1 MSSGGSVGLEGSLH
15 VWERENVLR
24 PAMRYILERGDGR
37 GGFLLLCF
45 SPQHVHTRDQQKR
58 NSPDTELQLGHTTH
72 ARKAFRGHLR
82 LREISCWVPQRD
94 GGELIFLFSRS
105 QIKGGLGEKGVVRL
119 SSRSY
124 YRLFHGSFFFF
135 FFGSWGRRIS
145 ELFRSEGFFLPW
157 VKNAKLVLLSC
168 F

>member
-24 PAMRYILERGDGR
+24 PAMRYILAEGGWEGR
-37 GGFLLLCF
+37 FFVALFLPPTMCI
-45 SPQHVHTRDQQKR
+45 PETNKKR
-58 NSPDTELQLGHTTH
+58 NSPDTELQPGHTTH

-82 LREISCWVPQRD
+82 LREISYWVPQRD

-124 YRLFHGSFFFF
+124 YRLFHGRFFFF
-135 FFGSWGRRIS
+135 FWKLGEANLRT
-145 ELFRSEGFFLPW
+145 FL
-157 VKNAKLVLLSC
+157 V
-168 F
+168 